1 MSNEQIQVDPSKVI
15 ESLLRQI
22 AEQAVKI
29 ATLEA
34 YIGQIQSE
42 NVAESDGPTEESQSS

>member
-1 MSNEQIQVDPSKVI
+1 MSNEQVQVEPSRVI

-22 AEQAVKI
+22 AEQSVKI

-34 YIGQIQSE
+34 YIGQLTS
-42 NVAESDGPTEESQSS
+42 NTAEEADSGDK

>member
-1 MSNEQIQVDPSKVI
+1 VSNEQIQVDPNKVI

-22 AEQAVKI
+22 AEQAAKI

-34 YIGQIQSE
+34 YIGQQ
-42 NVAESDGPTEESQSS
+42 ATETPVEAA

>member
-1 MSNEQIQVDPSKVI
+1 MSNEQIQVDSNKVI

-22 AEQAVKI
+22 AEQAAKI

-34 YIGQIQSE
+34 YIAQQS
-42 NVAESDGPTEESQSS
+42 AETPVEAA

>member
-1 MSNEQIQVDPSKVI
+1 MSGEQIQVEPSKVI

-22 AEQAVKI
+22 AEQSVKI

-34 YIGQIQSE
+34 YIGQLTS
-42 NVAESDGPTEESQSS
+42 NAAEQADSGDK

>member
-1 MSNEQIQVDPSKVI
+1 VSNEQIQVDPNKVI

-22 AEQAVKI
+22 AEQSAKI

-34 YIGQIQSE
+34 YIAQRP
-42 NVAESDGPTEESQSS
+42 AETPVEAA